1 MKNWFA
7 DISMTRKLAIG
18 FGSVLLLTAALAVYG
33 WHSLGSV
40 THRGALMAQIA
51 SLNESLGEL
60 RAARLQYMLDNGD
73 EKSAE
78 TVNAALDRF
87 AARLAEISP
96 NFSGPENVARLR
108 KQGEQIQGYRAS
120 LQKMRDA
127 YAAGTAAR
135 ADMGTHA
142 TLASEPIDAMGKTV
156 ERMPADAE
164 NRYAG
169 LKAISELRM
178 NWQLVRY
185 QMRGYNTTP
194 TVEVAAK
201 VEQQIAQARQSAA
214 RLKAVLGEEFSAQV
228 AITEQALDGYLVA
241 LKAVVAQTEAIAAA
255 RQEMA
260 SQTEEISRLGLALTQ
275 DQNARLDQDTTQAR
289 ITQVTVAVLALLIG
303 MLAAWLITRQIT
315 QPLADTLAVV
325 RNIAAGDLTDQR
337 RIERQDEMG
346 ALQQGVMGM
355 AATLRELI
363 SGIRDSVTQMASAA
377 EQLSAITEQT
387 SVGMNGQK
395 IETDQVATAMHEM
408 SATVQEVARNAEDA
422 SQAASDADREA
433 RAGDAVVSEAVT
445 QIERLSE
452 EMLRSTEAMAKLESE
467 SNRIGSVMDVIKTVA
482 DQTNLLALNAA
493 IEAARAGEAGR
504 GFAVVADEVRGLAQ
518 RTQKSTEE
526 IEQLVAGL
534 QQGTQQVAAAMQN
547 SHNLTESSVELTRK
561 AGLALNDITA
571 KVSNIQAMNQ
581 QIAAAAEEQGAVA
594 EEISRSVINVRDIS
608 EQTATASDETAA
620 SSVELARLGGEL
632 QAMVSRFRV

>member
-7 DISMTRKLAIG
+7 DLSMTRKLAIG
-18 FGSVLLLTAALAVYG
+18 FGSVLLLTATLAVYG
-33 WHSLGSV
+33 WLSLGKV
-40 THRGALMAQIA
+40 THRGELMAQIA
-51 SLNESLGEL
+51 SLNEALGEL
-60 RAARLQYMLDNGD
+60 RVARLQYMLDNGD

-78 TVNAALDRF
+78 AVNEALNRF
-87 AARLAEISP
+87 AARLEEVSP
-96 NFSGPENVARLR
+96 NFSDPENMARLR

-120 LQKMRDA
+120 LMKMRDA

-135 ADMGTHA
+135 ADMGKHA
-142 TLASEPIDAMGKTV
+142 ALASEPIDAMGKAV

-194 TVEVAAK
+194 TLEVAAK
-201 VEQQIAQARQSAA
+201 VEQQISQARQSAA
-214 RLKAVLGEEFSAQV
+214 RLKAVLGESFSAQV

-255 RQEMA
+255 RQDMA
-260 SQTEEISRLGLALTQ
+260 SQTAEISRLSQALTQ
-275 DQNARLDQDTTQAR
+275 AQDARRANETAQARLTQM
-289 ITQVTVAVLALLIG
+289 TVAVLALLIG

-325 RNIAAGDLTDQR
+325 RNIAAGNLTDQR
-337 RIERQDEMG
+337 HIERKDEMG

-408 SATVQEVARNAEDA
+408 SATVHEVARNAEDA

-433 RAGDAVVSEAVT
+433 RAGDAVVSEAIT
-445 QIERLSE
+445 QIERLSQ

-467 SNRIGSVMDVIKTVA
+467 SNRIGSVMDVIKAVA
-482 DQTNLLALNAA
+482 EQTNLLALNAA

-534 QQGTQQVAAAMQN
+534 QQGTQQVAVAMQN

-561 AGLALNDITA
+561 AGLALTDITS
-571 KVSNIQAMNQ
+571 KVANIQAMNQ

-620 SSVELARLGGEL
+620 SSVELARLGSEL

>member
-78 TVNAALDRF
+78 TVNAALDKF

-108 KQGEQIQGYRAS
+108 KPGEQIQGHRAS
-120 LQKMRDA
+120 RQQMRDA
-127 YAAGTAAR
+127 HASGTPAR
-135 ADMGTHA
+135 ADKGTQA

-467 SNRIGSVMDVIKTVA
+467 SNRIGSVMDVIKAVA

-504 GFAVVADEVRGLAQ
+504 GFAVVAVEVRGLAQ

-561 AGLALNDITA
+561 AGLALTDITA

>member
-78 TVNAALDRF
+78 TVNAALDKF

-275 DQNARLDQDTTQAR
+275 DQNARLDQETTQAR

-303 MLAAWLITRQIT
+303 MLAAWVITRQIT
-315 QPLADTLAVV
+315 QPMADTLAVV

-561 AGLALNDITA
+561 AGLALTDITA

>member
-78 TVNAALDRF
+78 AVNAALDRF
-87 AARLAEISP
+87 AGRLAEISP

-467 SNRIGSVMDVIKTVA
+467 SNRIGSVMDVIKTGA
-482 DQTNLLALNAA
+482 EQTNLLALNAA

-561 AGLALNDITA
+561 AGLALTDITA

>member
-78 TVNAALDRF
+78 AVNAALDRF

-135 ADMGTHA
+135 ADMGAHA

-260 SQTEEISRLGLALTQ
+260 SQTEEINRLGLALTQ
-275 DQNARLDQDTTQAR
+275 DQSARLDQDTTQAR

-445 QIERLSE
+445 QIERLSQ

-561 AGLALNDITA
+561 AGLALTDITA

>member
-78 TVNAALDRF
+78 TVNAALDKF

-275 DQNARLDQDTTQAR
+275 DQNARLDQETTQAR

-467 SNRIGSVMDVIKTVA
+467 SNRIGSVMDVIKAVA

-561 AGLALNDITA
+561 AGLALTDITA

>member
-78 TVNAALDRF
+78 TVNAALDKF

-467 SNRIGSVMDVIKTVA
+467 SNRIGSVMDVIKAVA

-561 AGLALNDITA
+561 AGLALTDITA

>member
-78 TVNAALDRF
+78 TVNAALDKF

-156 ERMPADAE
+156 ERMPADVE

-275 DQNARLDQDTTQAR
+275 DQNARLDQETTQAR

-303 MLAAWLITRQIT
+303 MLAAWVITRQIT

-467 SNRIGSVMDVIKTVA
+467 SNRIGSVMDVIKAVA

-561 AGLALNDITA
+561 AGLALTDITA

-620 SSVELARLGGEL
+620 SSVERARLGGEL

>member
-1 MKNWFA
+1 MKKWFA

-78 TVNAALDRF
+78 AVNAALDRF

-108 KQGEQIQGYRAS
+108 KQGEQIQSYRAS

-135 ADMGTHA
+135 ADMGAHA

-260 SQTEEISRLGLALTQ
+260 SQTEEINRLGIALTQ
-275 DQNARLDQDTTQAR
+275 DQSARLDQDTSQAR
-289 ITQVTVAVLALLIG
+289 ITQITVAVLALLIG

-337 RIERQDEMG
+337 SIERTDEMG

-561 AGLALNDITA
+561 AGLALTDITA

>member
-78 TVNAALDRF
+78 TVNAALDKF

-275 DQNARLDQDTTQAR
+275 DQNARLDQETSQAR

-467 SNRIGSVMDVIKTVA
+467 SNRIGSVMDVIKAVA

-561 AGLALNDITA
+561 AGLALTDITA

>member
-33 WHSLGSV
+33 WLSLGKV
-40 THRGALMAQIA
+40 THRGELMAQIA
-51 SLNESLGEL
+51 SLNEALAEL
-60 RAARLQYMLDNGD
+60 KVARLQYMLDNGD
-73 EKSAE
+73 VKSSEAVDE
-78 TVNAALDRF
+78 AIEWFST
-87 AARLAEISP
+87 RLEEISP
-96 NFSGPENVARLR
+96 NFSSAEDLALLR
-108 KQGEQIQGYRAS
+108 KQGELIQQYRTS
-120 LQKMRDA
+120 LQRMRDA
-127 YAAGTAAR
+127 YAAGAAAR
-135 ADMGTHA
+135 ANMGQQA
-142 TLASEPIDAMGKTV
+142 MLASKPIDAMGKTI
-156 ERMPADAE
+156 EQMPADAE

-194 TVEVAAK
+194 TDQVAAL
-201 VEQQIAQARQSAA
+201 VEQQIGQARQSAA
-214 RLKAVLGEEFSAQV
+214 RLKTLLGESFSTQV
-228 AITEQALDGYLVA
+228 AVTEQALDGYLAA
-241 LKAVVAQTEAIAAA
+241 LKAVVAQTEAIATA
-255 RQEMA
+255 RQAMTN
-260 SQTEEISRLGLALTQ
+260 QTAEISRLSKALTQ
-275 DQNARLDQDTTQAR
+275 AQDARRADETAQAR
-289 ITQVTVAVLALLIG
+289 ITQMTVAGLALLIG
-303 MLAAWLITRQIT
+303 LLAAWLITRQIT
-315 QPLADTLAVV
+315 QPLADTLVVV
-325 RNIAAGDLTDQR
+325 RKIAAGDLTDQR
-337 RIERQDEMG
+337 RIARRDEMG

-377 EQLSAITEQT
+377 EQLSTITEQT

-408 SATVQEVARNAEDA
+408 SATVQEVARNAEEA
-422 SQAASDADREA
+422 SQAASEADREA
-433 RAGDAVVSEAVT
+433 RAGDAVVAEAVT
-445 QIERLSE
+445 QIERLSQ

-482 DQTNLLALNAA
+482 EQTNLLALNAA

-526 IEQLVAGL
+526 IELLVAGL
-534 QQGTQQVAAAMQN
+534 QQGTQQVAVAMQN

-620 SSVELARLGGEL
+620 SSVELARLGNEL

>member
-78 TVNAALDRF
+78 TVNAALDKF

-452 EMLRSTEAMAKLESE
+452 DMLRSTEAMAKLESE
-467 SNRIGSVMDVIKTVA
+467 SNRIGSVMDVIKAVA

-561 AGLALNDITA
+561 AGLALTDITA

>member
-78 TVNAALDRF
+78 TVNAALDKF

-169 LKAISELRM
+169 LKAISQLRM

-275 DQNARLDQDTTQAR
+275 DQNARLDQETSQAR

-467 SNRIGSVMDVIKTVA
+467 SNRIGSVMDVIKAVA

-561 AGLALNDITA
+561 AGLALTDITA

>member
-7 DISMTRKLAIG
+7 DISMTMKLAIG
-18 FGSVLLLTAALAVYG
+18 FGSVLLLTTALAVSS
-33 WHSLGSV
+33 WLSLDGV
-40 THRGALMAQIA
+40 THRSALMEQIT
-51 SLNESLGEL
+51 SLNDSLAEL
-60 RAARLQYMLDNGD
+60 RLARLQYMLDNGD

-78 TVNAALDRF
+78 TVNEALDGI
-87 AARLAEISP
+87 AARLEEVSP
-96 NFSGPENVARLR
+96 NFSNPESVTLLY
-108 KQGEQIQGYRAS
+108 KQGEQIQRYRTS
-120 LQKMRDA
+120 LKKMRDA
-127 YAAGTAAR
+127 YAAGNAAR
-135 ADMGTHA
+135 ADMGKHA
-142 TLASEPIDAMGKTV
+142 TLASEPIDAMGKAV
-156 ERMPADAE
+156 EQLPAYADD
-164 NRYAG
+164 RYAG
-169 LKAISELRM
+169 LKAISDLRM
-178 NWQLVRY
+178 DWQLVRY
-185 QMRGYNTTP
+185 QMRGYNTSP
-194 TVEVAAK
+194 TTEAAAK
-201 VEQQIAQARQSAA
+201 VEQQIGQARQSAA
-214 RLKAVLGEEFSAQV
+214 RLKEVLGEDFAAQV
-228 AITEQALDGYLVA
+228 AVTEQALDGYLVA

-260 SQTEEISRLGLALTQ
+260 GQTEEIGRLGMTLTLAQ
-275 DQNARLDQDTTQAR
+275 DARRDQETAQAR
-289 ITQVTVAVLALLIG
+289 ITQITVTLLALLIG
-303 MLAAWLITRQIT
+303 LLAAWLITRQIT
-315 QPLADTLAVV
+315 RPLAETLAVV
-325 RNIAAGDLTDQR
+325 RNIAAGDLTAQR
-337 RIERQDEMG
+337 HIERKDEMG

-377 EQLSAITEQT
+377 AQLSAVTEQT
-387 SVGMNGQK
+387 SVGMNGQRL
-395 IETDQVATAMHEM
+395 ETDQVATAMHEM
-408 SATVQEVARNAEDA
+408 SATVQEVARNAEEA

-433 RAGDAVVSEAVT
+433 RAGDAVVSEAVI
-445 QIERLSE
+445 QIERLSQ

-467 SNRIGSVMDVIKTVA
+467 SNRIGSVMDVIKAVA
-482 DQTNLLALNAA
+482 EQTNLLALNAA

-594 EEISRSVINVRDIS
+594 EEISRSVVNVRDIS

-620 SSVELARLGGEL
+620 SSIELARLGNEL

>member
-78 TVNAALDRF
+78 TVNAALDKF

-303 MLAAWLITRQIT
+303 MLAAWVITRQIT

-467 SNRIGSVMDVIKTVA
+467 SNRIGSVMDVIKAVA

-561 AGLALNDITA
+561 AGLALTDITA

>member
-1 MKNWFA
+1 MRNWFA

-78 TVNAALDRF
+78 AVNAALDRF
-87 AARLAEISP
+87 AGRLAENSP

-260 SQTEEISRLGLALTQ
+260 SQTEEINRLGLALTQ
-275 DQNARLDQDTTQAR
+275 DQSARLDQDTSQAR

-493 IEAARAGEAGR
+493 IEAARAGEAGL

-547 SHNLTESSVELTRK
+547 NHNLTESSVELTRK
-561 AGLALNDITA
+561 AGLALTDITA

>member
-7 DISMTRKLAIG
+7 DISMTKKLATG
-18 FGSVLLLTAALAVYG
+18 FGSVLLLTAGLAVSG
-33 WHSLGSV
+33 WLSLGSV
-40 THRGALMAQIA
+40 THRSALMEQIA
-51 SLNESLGEL
+51 SLNESLADL
-60 RAARLQYMLDNGD
+60 RVARLQYMLDNGD
-73 EKSAE
+73 AKSAE
-78 TVNAALDRF
+78 AVNGALDRF
-87 AARLAEISP
+87 ETRLNEISP
-96 NFSGPENVARLR
+96 NFSNPKNLMLLR
-108 KQGEQIQGYRAS
+108 KQGEQIQLYRAS
-120 LQKMRDA
+120 LKAMRDA
-127 YAAGTAAR
+127 YTAGGAAR
-135 ADMGTHA
+135 ADMGKHA
-142 TLASEPIDAMGKTV
+142 TLASAPIDAMGKAV
-156 ERMPADAE
+156 EQLPGHAD

-169 LKAISELRM
+169 LKAISDLRM

-194 TVEVAAK
+194 TAEVAAK
-201 VEQQIAQARQSAA
+201 VEQQIGKARQSAA
-214 RLKAVLGEEFSAQV
+214 RLKAVLGDDFSAQV
-228 AITEQALDGYLVA
+228 AVTEQALDGYLVA
-241 LKAVVAQTEAIAAA
+241 LKAVAAQTEAIAAA

-260 SQTEEISRLGLALTQ
+260 SETDEINRLGMALTQ
-275 DQNARLDQDTTQAR
+275 AQNASRDHETAQAG
-289 ITQVTVAVLALLIG
+289 ITQISVTVLALLIG
-303 MLAAWLITRQIT
+303 LLAAWLITRQIT

-337 RIERQDEMG
+337 HIARKDEIG

-363 SGIRDSVTQMASAA
+363 SGIRDSVTQMAGAA

-422 SQAASDADREA
+422 SRAASDADREA

-445 QIERLSE
+445 QIERLSH
-452 EMLRSTEAMAKLESE
+452 EMLRSTAAMTKLESE
-467 SNRIGSVMDVIKTVA
+467 SNRIGSVMDVIKAVA
-482 DQTNLLALNAA
+482 EQTNLLALNAA

-534 QQGTQQVAAAMQN
+534 QQGTQQVAVAMQN

-594 EEISRSVINVRDIS
+594 EEISRSVVNVRDIS

-620 SSVELARLGGEL
+620 SSIELARLGNEL

>member
-467 SNRIGSVMDVIKTVA
+467 SNRIGSVMDVIKAVA

-561 AGLALNDITA
+561 AGLALTDITA

>member
-78 TVNAALDRF
+78 AVNAALDKF

-260 SQTEEISRLGLALTQ
+260 SQTEEINRLGLALTQ
-275 DQNARLDQDTTQAR
+275 DQSARLDQDTSQAR

-561 AGLALNDITA
+561 AGLALTDITA

>member
-78 TVNAALDRF
+78 TVNAALDKF

-108 KQGEQIQGYRAS
+108 KQGEQIQGYRAA

-275 DQNARLDQDTTQAR
+275 DQNARLDQETTQAR

-467 SNRIGSVMDVIKTVA
+467 SNRIGSVMDVIKAVA

-561 AGLALNDITA
+561 AGLALTDITA

>member
-78 TVNAALDRF
+78 AVNAALDRF
-87 AARLAEISP
+87 AGRLAEISP

-275 DQNARLDQDTTQAR
+275 DQNARLDQETTQAR

-467 SNRIGSVMDVIKTVA
+467 SNRIGSVMDVIKAVA

-561 AGLALNDITA
+561 AGLALTDITA

>member
-275 DQNARLDQDTTQAR
+275 DQNARLDQETTQAR

-467 SNRIGSVMDVIKTVA
+467 SNRIGSVMDVIKAVA

-561 AGLALNDITA
+561 AGLALTDITA

>member
-78 TVNAALDRF
+78 AVNAALDRF
-87 AARLAEISP
+87 AGRLAEISP
-96 NFSGPENVARLR
+96 TFSGPENVARLR
-108 KQGEQIQGYRAS
+108 KQGEQIEGYRAS

-260 SQTEEISRLGLALTQ
+260 SQTEEINRLGLALTQ
-275 DQNARLDQDTTQAR
+275 DQSARLDQDTSQAR

-325 RNIAAGDLTDQR
+325 RNIAAGDLTDR
-337 RIERQDEMG
+337 RSIERQDEMG

-387 SVGMNGQK
+387 SAGMNGQK
-395 IETDQVATAMHEM
+395 IETDQVVTAMHEM
-408 SATVQEVARNAEDA
+408 SATVQEVARN
-422 SQAASDADREA
+422 
-433 RAGDAVVSEAVT
+433 
-445 QIERLSE
+445 
-452 EMLRSTEAMAKLESE
+452 STEAMAKLESE

-561 AGLALNDITA
+561 AGLALTDITA

>member
-78 TVNAALDRF
+78 TVNAALDKF

-482 DQTNLLALNAA
+482 EQTNLLALNAA

-561 AGLALNDITA
+561 AGLALTDITA